1 MDADTA
7 RSRRARLKL
16 ILTLLSLAL
25 SALAIWWANN
35 NLSSYYL
42 NTQPCR
48 HQRHTGREHEP
59 DLRLHGTVLAGTR
72 RLHGSRGIHL
82 RAADVAHALKA
93 DHLPAPLAWPFNAVT
108 LPPFPAVLL
117 AGLAAA
123 VMAYSSVC
131 PCCLRGDYLAS
142 PPGVRRDHP
151 SGGKQHTHYH
161 QRGTGPERHTFIRQ

>member
-1 MDADTA
+1 MQIQHDP
-7 RSRRARLKL
+7 RRARLKL

-42 NTQPCR
+42 RILN
-48 HQRHTGREHEP
+48 
-59 DLRLHGTVLAGTR
+59 LAGINAILAVSMNLIFGFTG
-72 RLHGSRGIHL
+72 LFSLG
-82 RAADVAHALKA
+82 HAGFMAVGAYTCALLT
-93 DHLPAPLAWPFNAVT
+93 LPMRSKQTIFLLAPLAWPFNAVT

-131 PCCLRGDYLAS
+131 PCCAFAATTWAS
-142 PPGVRRDHP
+142 PPWGSPRSSEWWQTTYP
-151 SGGKQHTHYH
+151 LSP
-161 QRGTGPERHTFIRQ
+161 TGHWA